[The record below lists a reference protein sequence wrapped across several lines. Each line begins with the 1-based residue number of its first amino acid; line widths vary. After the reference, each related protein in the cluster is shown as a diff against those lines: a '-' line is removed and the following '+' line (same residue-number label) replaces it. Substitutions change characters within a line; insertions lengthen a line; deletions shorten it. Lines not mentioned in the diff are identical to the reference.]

1 MRPLLLV
8 ESVTLL
14 RAACH
19 TAQLKDAA
27 EDNFVSS
34 HVFFMKLDAFN
45 FLFYSPTPF
54 PPFFSLTYLPV
65 VVIDFDLIIVF
76 FSFFGGFLV

>member
-19 TAQLKDAA
+19 TTQLKDAA
-27 EDNFVSS
+27 QDNFVSS

-45 FLFYSPTPF
+45 FLFTH
-54 PPFFSLTYLPV
+54 PPHFLHFFSLTYGPV
-65 VVIDFDLIIVF
+65 VVIDFDLIIVL
-76 FSFFGGFLV
+76 FSLFGGFLV